1 MKLKRQ
7 IKLTF
12 LLDLNPDRIQEA
24 LDDGFGLSDVEKEL
38 RDYDLDSRYIDD
50 WEVYEVEPIT
60 E

>member
-38 RDYDLDSRYIDD
+38 RDYDLDSIYIDD